1 MEAKPG
7 VTRPQA
13 KEASG
18 CQGLEEA
25 EMEPLELLEQAWPG
39 PHRDL
44 GLWPLGL

>member
-1 MEAKPG
+1 MQEERGRVKMEAKPG

-25 EMEPLELLEQAWPG
+25 EMEPLEPLEQA
-39 PHRDL
+39 
-44 GLWPLGL
+44 